1 MRLLGCCPFYFAVGD
16 DPDYPESMRLFH
28 YVQLSIQIVKI
39 RGSVPD
45 VGHIYP
51 MRWTTFLQHA

>member
-1 MRLLGCCPFYFAVGD
+1 VKPKRNPPSHPSGSD

-28 YVQLSIQIVKI
+28 HVRLPIQIVNIK
-39 RGSVPD
+39 GSVPD

-51 MRWTTFLQHA
+51 AR